1 MKPWK
6 MQKFFGDVVY
16 DLRNKGLL
24 PVVILLLVAM
34 VAVPI
39 LVSRGGSGGS
49 SASLQSATGSV
60 KPAPE
65 GQTAVVTYEPGVR
78 DYTKRLDG
86 QSPKDP
92 FEQKFAES
100 AAAAA
105 DLDSNVTAPTTS
117 GGSSSG
123 VSSSGGATGPTTS
136 TVPGSS
142 GSGGSSGGSGGGNKT
157 VRYFYSV
164 ADISAGDVTQ
174 PLQRHKKL
182 KPFAPLPSQVAPVV
196 IYLGASLNGKH
207 AYFSISKLAEQP
219 TGEGTCAPSPT
230 DCSLLALAAG
240 QAEDFVYTVDGKT
253 YRVKVN
259 KINRVVTR
267 AKPSGSSSHGTS
279 FRFTK

>member
-1 MKPWK
+1 MKAWK
-6 MQKFFGDVVY
+6 IQKFVGDVVY

-34 VAVPI
+34 VAVPV
-39 LVSRGGSGGS
+39 LVSRGGSGES
-49 SASLQSATGSV
+49 SASLQSATGAV

-65 GQTAVVTYEPGVR
+65 GQTAVVTYAPGVR

-105 DLDSNVTAPTTS
+105 DLKSTTTTPTAS
-117 GGSSSG
+117 GAPSSG
-123 VSSSGGATGPTTS
+123 ASTAPTTS

-142 GSGGSSGGSGGGNKT
+142 GSGGSSGGSGGGGKT

-164 ADISAGDVTQ
+164 ADISAGEATL

-182 KPFAPLPSQVAPVV
+182 KPFAPLPSQAAPVV
-196 IYLGASLNGKH
+196 IYLGASLDGKH
-207 AYFSISKLAEQP
+207 AYFSISKLADQP
-219 TGEGTCAPSPT
+219 TGAGICAPSPT
-230 DCSLLALAAG
+230 DCSLLVLAAG
-240 QAEDFVYTVDGKT
+240 QAEDLVYTVDGKT
-253 YRVKVN
+253 YRIKVN